1 MEGGAERTRR
11 PQPGG
16 DRLAAAGFTGSLSRP
31 RAAFPPTTG
40 APLACATPTPQ
51 PGSCT
56 PAPQLRLHVSHGAR
70 RGAGGAAA
78 QTPPQPRLEGLWG
91 SGVPVPREAKFLGGR
106 APEGGGGGLRAR
118 GTGCSSASHR
128 EKGTFTLL
136 GLPREEW
143 GCRAGG
149 VAPSSFQPPKSEATA
164 LAAPR
169 AQPVAR
175 APPSAAR
182 RALQR
187 PRRGSGR
194 GRAGGRGAGDWG
206 AAERDP
212 APCAPGTPR
221 RVPTPPWHE

>member
-1 MEGGAERTRR
+1 MEGALNARGGRSLGVTAWPRQASRGLSLGLGLPSPQPLVLLLPARPPPHSQARALPPPSSAFTSPTAPGEERGALRPRHHPNPGSRDCGAPGCQCRARPNSWGAE
-11 PQPGG
+11 
-16 DRLAAAGFTGSLSRP
+16 
-31 RAAFPPTTG
+31 
-40 APLACATPTPQ
+40 
-51 PGSCT
+51 
-56 PAPQLRLHVSHGAR
+56 LRKA
-70 RGAGGAAA
+70 
-78 QTPPQPRLEGLWG
+78 
-91 SGVPVPREAKFLGGR
+91 
-106 APEGGGGGLRAR
+106 GGGGLRAR